1 MVAVQP
7 SPFTESKDNMATTY
21 EKIATTTL
29 GSANNSIT
37 FSSIPSTYT
46 DLRVV
51 IAPKAAATVY
61 YMACQ
66 FNGDTAT
73 NYSFTSLYGDGSS
86 AVSSRNTSQTEIGII
101 WFNGAT
107 TTIPAFATID
117 VFSYAGSTFKTILG
131 TNSADNNG
139 SGTVERNVGLWRST
153 SAITSIKL
161 FDTSV
166 GRQMATGTTAT
177 LYGILKA

>member
-1 MVAVQP
+1 MP
-7 SPFTESKDNMATTY
+7 ITY
-21 EKIATTTL
+21 DRIATTTL

-46 DLRVV
+46 DLRV
-51 IAPKAAATVY
+51 IITPLANATVY
-61 YMACQ
+61 YMAIQ
-66 FNGDTAT
+66 LNGDTGS
-73 NYSFTSLYGDGSS
+73 NYSFTSLYGNGSS
-86 AVSSRNTSQTEIGII
+86 ATSNRQTSQTEIGVI

-117 VFSYAGSTFKTILG
+117 LFSYASSTNKTVLA

-139 SGTVERNVGLWRST
+139 SGTVEIHVGLWRNT
-153 SAITSIKL
+153 AAINSIKL
-161 FDTSV
+161 FDTSA
-166 GRQMATGTTAT
+166 GRQMAAGTTAT